1 MHNYFAEAI
10 SQDLFSMIFSLY
22 WLVLTWITEY
32 ESGKEM
38 YNWTVRVEILKSLQY
53 FWWFPM
59 KVSNLRDMHNILYHS
74 LLNVSSCICH
84 FCEYKSFSRTASIQ
98 SKYNRVLLTRKT
110 FYVLLMQ
117 YLINNWNTE
126 F

>member
-59 KVSNLRDMHNILYHS
+59 KVSNLRDMYNILHHS

-98 SKYNRVLLTRKT
+98 SKYNRVLLTRKK